1 MFRNHVYRW
10 WNLLFYVAVLAV
22 NYLAM
27 SIPLGGMTT
36 GQLSDK
42 YHTPITPAGYAFM
55 IWIVIYLLLAGYI
68 VYQFRKVTSRQD
80 SVLAISFW
88 FIITCVFNIAWIFL
102 WQYQFI
108 GISFAVMIAL
118 FVTLTVIYT
127 KTRYIHAPTTGE
139 TWLIRLP
146 FSIYLGW
153 ICVAALVNLAV
164 ILFHTNNG
172 MNLDP
177 KTTGIIL
184 LCLGAVAAIMITFRA
199 RDGVLP
205 LVFVWAYIA
214 IAVEQRDVSALSFT
228 ASILAFILLLYAFWI
243 VLMRARERD

>member
-1 MFRNHVYRW
+1 MFRNHIYRW
-10 WNLLFYVAVLAV
+10 WNLLFYFAVLAV

-36 GQLSDK
+36 GQLSNK

-55 IWIVIYLLLAGYI
+55 IWTVIYLLLAGYI
-68 VYQFRKVTSRQD
+68 IYQFRRVTSRQD
-80 SVLAISFW
+80 SVRAISFW
-88 FIITCVFNIAWIFL
+88 FILTCIFNMAWVFL
-102 WQYQFI
+102 WQYQNI
-108 GISFAVMIAL
+108 GLAFASMIAL
-118 FVTLTVIYT
+118 LVSLAVIYR
-127 KTRYIHAPTTGE
+127 KTRYIHAPTSGE

-153 ICVAALVNLAV
+153 ICVATLVHLAV
-164 ILFHTNNG
+164 ILFHANHG

-177 KTTGIIL
+177 KTIGIIL
-184 LCLGAVAAIMITFRA
+184 LCLGVVAAIMITLRT

-214 IAVEQRDVSALSFT
+214 IAIEQRDISGLSFT
-228 ASILAFILLLYAFWI
+228 ASILAFILLLYACWI